1 MTKKSKSI
9 LARLMKVKKR
19 REFLDEYYEFF
30 LFELWDEEL
39 VKTLLELPIDDE
51 ELFELCQNIEHSQE
65 YAWNEGYDEATIAIR
80 ETLEEDGDRRPT
92 YGNRRAVIE
101 SDYD

>member
-19 REFLDEYYEFF
+19 REFLDEHYEFF

-39 VKTLLELPIDDE
+39 VKRLLELPIDDE
-51 ELFELCQNIEHSQE
+51 ELFELCESIQYSQE

-92 YGNRRAVIE
+92 YGNRRAVVE